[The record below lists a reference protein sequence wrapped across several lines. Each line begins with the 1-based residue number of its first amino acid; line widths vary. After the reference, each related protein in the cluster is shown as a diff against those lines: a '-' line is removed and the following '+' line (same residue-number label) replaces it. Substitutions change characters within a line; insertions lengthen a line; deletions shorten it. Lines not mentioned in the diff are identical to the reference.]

1 MSAIPRVELTR
12 RLRRQFERFK
22 FEVKTQVVW
31 ESGKAWGRVTDVS
44 RNGLFI
50 ELDEPLALGVNVS
63 VHLALNVPLKL
74 NGVVR
79 RPVAGRGIGVGL
91 SVPEESKKRFDALLK
106 ALSLDADPAAA
117 AAKASRGDS
126 PRPAAR
132 AAVAVAAA
140 AAARRG

>member
-22 FEVKTQVVW
+22 FEVRTQVAW

-50 ELDEPLALGVNVS
+50 EINEPLALGVNVS
-63 VHLALNVPLKL
+63 VHLALNLPLKL

-79 RPVAGRGIGVGL
+79 RPVPGRGIGVGL

-106 ALSLDADPAAA
+106 ALSLDADPAAT
-117 AAKASRGDS
+117 AAKARRDS
-126 PRPAAR
+126 PKPPAR
-132 AAVAVAAA
+132 AALAVAAA
-140 AAARRG
+140 AAARRT

>member
-22 FEVKTQVVW
+22 FEVRTQVAW

-50 ELDEPLALGVNVS
+50 EINEPLALGVNVS
-63 VHLALNVPLKL
+63 VHLALNLPLKL

-79 RPVAGRGIGVGL
+79 RPVPGRGIGVGL

-106 ALSLDADPAAA
+106 ALSLDADPAAT
-117 AAKASRGDS
+117 AAKARGDS
-126 PRPAAR
+126 PKPPAR
-132 AAVAVAAA
+132 AALAVAAA
-140 AAARRG
+140 AAARRT